1 MQPQTTSNPTVISNP
16 TMTDEPEIAVVD
28 HNSSA
33 ATTPETMRT
42 SAHYT
47 YGDSSVLEIDNVP
60 VPPVTP
66 RTVLVEVVSAAINP
80 LDWHKM
86 TGTPWLL
93 RMQGGFRKPKQN
105 VLGVDLAGR
114 VVTVGDQVTGF
125 KPGDEVIGITG
136 SCFAQYVA
144 APADKLVLKPANVTF
159 DEATGSGV
167 AGITAI
173 QGLRDKAGLSVGQH
187 VLINGASGGVGSAAI
202 QLAKWM
208 GAEVTAVCSARNIEM
223 VKSLGADHV
232 VDYTTDDFAKTDQ
245 RYDVIFDNQGNRKL
259 GLMKKILVDG
269 GVYVLVGGPK
279 KNRMFGPMGH
289 MLHAI
294 VRFKFS
300 NKSARAF
307 IANERQE
314 DVSELADLMAAG
326 KLRTVID
333 TTYPLDEVAH
343 AMDQLAAGHVSG
355 KVVINP

>member
-1 MQPQTTSNPTVISNP
+1 MPTTRNQTMTTTSEITMVDPTTEAP
-16 TMTDEPEIAVVD
+16 TI
-28 HNSSA
+28 
-33 ATTPETMRT
+33 PETMRT
-42 SAHYT
+42 SVHYS
-47 YGDSSVLEIDNVP
+47 YGDSSVLEIETVP

-66 RTVLVEVVSAAINP
+66 RTVLVEVVSSAINP

-86 TGTPWLL
+86 TGTPWLV

-114 VVTVGDQVTGF
+114 VVAVGDQVTDF
-125 KPGDEVIGITG
+125 KPGDDVIGITA

-144 APADKLVLKPANVTF
+144 APADKLVLKPATVSF
-159 DEATGSGV
+159 DQGTGTGV

-173 QGLRDKAGLSVGQH
+173 QGLRDKAGLSAGQH
-187 VLINGASGGVGSAAI
+187 VLINGASGGVGTAAI

-208 GAEVTAVCSARNIEM
+208 GAEVTAVCSERNVEM

-232 VDYTTDDFAKTDQ
+232 IDYTTDDFADTDQ

-259 GLMKKILVDG
+259 GRMKKILADG

-279 KNRMFGPMGH
+279 KNKIIGPMAH

-307 IANERQE
+307 IASLRQE

-333 TTYPLDEVAH
+333 TVYPLDEVAK
-343 AMDQLAAGHVSG
+343 AMDQLAAGHISG